1 MIYDRIDRLKLYSF
15 LSPLI
20 SDLDLFIS
28 RNDLTA
34 LDSGEHKISGED
46 LFVRVME
53 YETVTGDAS
62 VYECHRDYLDL
73 HLILEG
79 HEGIACLVD
88 DNLPVSREYSK
99 ENDTVLFEGN
109 AGKKQH
115 LGPGDF
121 LLLFP
126 HEAHAPSLAIS
137 SVPEKVRKA
146 VFKLRFSSLY

>member
-1 MIYDRIDRLKLYSF
+1 MVYDRINRLKLYNT

-34 LDSGEHKISGED
+34 LDNGEHTISGED

-53 YETVTGDAS
+53 YETVAGDAS
-62 VYECHRDYLDL
+62 VYECHRDYMDL

-79 HEGIACLVD
+79 REEIACLVND
-88 DNLPVSREYSK
+88 DLSVCREYSK
-99 ENDTVLFEGN
+99 EDDTVLFEGK

-115 LGPGDF
+115 LDTGDF

-126 HEAHAPSLAIS
+126 HEAHAPSLSIS

-146 VFKLRFSSLY
+146 VFKLRFS

>member
-1 MIYDRIDRLKLYSF
+1 MVYDKINRLKLYNG

-20 SDLDLFIS
+20 SDLDVFIS

-34 LDSGEHKISGED
+34 FDNGEHKISGED

-53 YETVTGDAS
+53 YETVAGDAS

-79 HEGIACLVD
+79 HEEISCLVD
-88 DNLPVSREYSK
+88 NNLPVSREYSK
-99 ENDTVLFEGN
+99 ENDTVLFEGR
-109 AGKKQH
+109 GGRRQR

-126 HEAHAPSLAIS
+126 HEAHAPVLSIS
-137 SVPEKVRKA
+137 SVSKKVRKA
-146 VFKLRFSSLY
+146 VFKLRFSSSL